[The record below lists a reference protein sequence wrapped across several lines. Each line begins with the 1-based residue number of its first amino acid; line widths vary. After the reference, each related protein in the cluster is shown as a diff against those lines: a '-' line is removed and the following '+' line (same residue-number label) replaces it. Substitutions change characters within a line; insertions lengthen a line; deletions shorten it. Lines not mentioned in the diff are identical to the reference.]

1 MKVERIDHIH
11 VKCLDLDETSMEY
24 EKVIGKEFMAKM
36 DFTEDQGNRVAF
48 NPFPIGLEVMQG
60 TDPNKGSGVVTAT
73 SEVGVFAISLKVPD
87 INEATAEMETM
98 GFKKLWSGEFGE
110 IMEALFDTK
119 KALGVL
125 IELIAYRTEDITATD
140 NGGLS

>member
-11 VKCLDLDETSMEY
+11 VKCLDLDETSTAY
-24 EKVIGKEFMAKM
+24 EKVIGKEFKVKI
-36 DFTEDQGNRVAF
+36 DFTEAQGNLVDF
-48 NPFPIGLEVMQG
+48 NPFPIGLEVMQV
-60 TDPNKGSGVVTAT
+60 TDPSKGAGAIMAT

-87 INEATAEMETM
+87 LNEAITEMESM
-98 GFKKLWSGEFGE
+98 GFKKIWSGEFCD

-125 IELIAYRTEDITATD
+125 VELIEYKTEDITMTD
-140 NGGLS
+140 NIGLT